1 MNKHKLSLENF
12 PEGLRNYAKSIQ
24 DIQSLSKKEELA
36 LWKKIRLWDRQAK
49 EKVIKAYLHL
59 VVPIVEK
66 YLEKNLWIDN
76 LEKEDLI
83 QIWNEFLIKAVDEFK
98 AENQT
103 RFSKYAK
110 GYIEWGM
117 KNIIAQYN
125 IWLKVEYT
133 ISYVDSI
140 IENEGLCDEEY
151 FEDNADSVENPER
164 YSDLILLF
172 GKIYSAFESLKPEE
186 KIVLKTRLTKGNE
199 KAGYRKMS
207 KLTWISCWKVSI
219 MEYRAIGKIIKHVRG
234 QLENSS
240 NFSINSIEEAAWL
253 EEIRLIKW
261 FLYPED
267 MRIANQW

>member
-1 MNKHKLSLENF
+1 MNKVNLESF
-12 PEGLRNYAKSIQ
+12 PEGLKDYAKSIQ
-24 DIQSLSKKEELA
+24 DIQSLGKKEELA
-36 LWKKIRLWDRQAK
+36 LWRKVRLWDEKAK
-49 EKVIKAYLHL
+49 ERVIKAHLHL

-66 YLEKNLWIDN
+66 CLKKNPLIDN

-83 QIWNEFLIKAVDEFK
+83 QTWNELLIKAVKSFK
-98 AENQT
+98 AENQA
-103 RFSKYAK
+103 RFSKYAREF
-110 GYIEWGM
+110 IEWGM
-117 KNIIAQYN
+117 RNIIAQYN
-125 IWLKVEYT
+125 IWLKVEDT

-240 NFSINSIEEAAWL
+240 NFSINSIEETAWL
-253 EEIRLIKW
+253 EEIKLIKW
-261 FLYPED
+261 FLYPEG
-267 MRIANQW
+267 MRIASQL